1 MVAREYV
8 PNEKLCQLSQNLNDM
23 VGVIKKYD
31 PSNQTHIW
39 LVHNGDSQGFMP
51 SVVLEPYK
59 PVQAA
64 EATDLMDF
72 NDESHNQSSL
82 ENKRNSLNLLL
93 RPIVEE
99 YCIAIFD
106 FRAISDNMI
115 DLVDG
120 NIYQVHEKQDKKG
133 NKDWWLVESDNNIG
147 YVPRTYVKL
156 LD

>member
-1 MVAREYV
+1 
-8 PNEKLCQLSQNLNDM
+8 
-23 VGVIKKYD
+23 
-31 PSNQTHIW
+31 
-39 LVHNGDSQGFMP
+39 
-51 SVVLEPYK
+51 
-59 PVQAA
+59 
-64 EATDLMDF
+64 
-72 NDESHNQSSL
+72 
-82 ENKRNSLNLLL
+82 LNLLL